1 MITKS
6 FKFVVVIM
14 LAQFFSCYLAGIVAQ
29 AFLGAKEF
37 YPPSQNAIVYLK
49 DPHIVK
55 LQLMIL
61 PAQLFR
67 GLIFGLI
74 LLPLYPQ
81 IIKLGRWKGSFL
93 IGGILLCIGYLAASG
108 GLIEHIVYFKPE
120 FYPIKFALITLIE
133 ILFQTIVLSLLTA
146 IILRKELNAI
156 GE

>member
-14 LAQFFSCYLAGIVAQ
+14 LAQFFSYYLAGIVAQ

-37 YPPSQNAIVYLK
+37 YPPSQSALVYLK

-93 IGGILLCIGYLAASG
+93 IGGIVLCIGYLAASG
-108 GLIEHIVYFKPE
+108 GLIEHMVYFKPE
-120 FYPIKFALITLIE
+120 FYPMKFALITLIE
-133 ILFQTIVLSLLTA
+133 IVFQTIILSLLTA
-146 IILRKELNAI
+146 IILRKEFKAI
-156 GE
+156 